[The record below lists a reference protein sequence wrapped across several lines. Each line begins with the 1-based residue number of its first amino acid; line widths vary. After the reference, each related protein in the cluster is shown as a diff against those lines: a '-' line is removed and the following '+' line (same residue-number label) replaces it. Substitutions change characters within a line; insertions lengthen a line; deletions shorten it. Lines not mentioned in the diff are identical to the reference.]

1 MYFHTKFQVPSFK
14 NIVFEMRKPGVIQKQ
29 DMAHLDLDSTLLY
42 PREIRR
48 DVVGVVVVLIRQKGC
63 RPQTGF
69 I

>member
-1 MYFHTKFQVPSFK
+1 MYFHTKFQVPTYK
-14 NIVFEMRKPGVIQKQ
+14 NIVFEMCKPGVIQKQ
-29 DMAHLDLDSTLLY
+29 DVAHLDLDSTLLY
-42 PREIRR
+42 LRR